1 MAKKA
6 VKFDIHPGVKMV
18 QEWVASL
25 RSKTGRTLEEW
36 VAVTVK
42 DGPADESGRRA
53 WLKEK
58 HGLGTNTAWWLA
70 ERAMGKPN
78 DEENPEVYL
87 AAADRYMEE
96 QYSGKKAAL
105 RPIFDALYTRA
116 RALGKDVRICP
127 CKTMVPLYR
136 NHVFGQ
142 IKATTN
148 TRIDLGLALAKHT
161 GKLPARLIDTG
172 GAAKKDRITHRI
184 AIQAPGEVDDTVL
197 KWLARAYALDA

>member
-6 VKFDIHPGVKMV
+6 VRFDVHPGVKMV
-18 QEWVASL
+18 QEWTASL
-25 RSKTGRTLEEW
+25 RERTGRSLEDW
-36 VAVTVK
+36 ISVTVK
-42 DGPADESGRRA
+42 EGPGDEPGRRA

-58 HGLGTNTAWWLA
+58 HALGTNTASWLA

-78 DEENPEVYL
+78 DEESPAAYL
-87 AAADRYMEE
+87 AAAGRYMEE
-96 QYSGKKAAL
+96 QYSGKKSAL
-105 RPIFDALYTRA
+105 RPIFDALYGRA
-116 RALGKDVRICP
+116 RALGKDVRVCP

-184 AIQAPGEVDDTVL
+184 AIQTPEEIDDTAL